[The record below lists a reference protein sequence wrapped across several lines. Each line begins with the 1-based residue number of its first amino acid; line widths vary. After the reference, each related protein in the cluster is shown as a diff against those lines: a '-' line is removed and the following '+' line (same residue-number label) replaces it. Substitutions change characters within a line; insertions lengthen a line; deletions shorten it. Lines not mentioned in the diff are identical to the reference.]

1 MEVLAWFSL
10 VLRWLGCPS
19 HAALP
24 HRKGA
29 GHQPMSGILT
39 SAKRPRDLSHWHA
52 GPLLFGDWG
61 TSRLYVLGIGAV
73 TLGLAAPY
81 YLLALSVL
89 MAVVAWAYTIV
100 CRSFP
105 DGGGVY
111 SAARQ
116 LSPLLSVIG
125 ATLLLGDYIVTAAL
139 STVEALAYFGVPDH
153 KWLIVSLSTAAIALL
168 GVINWFGA
176 RSAGELAKWIALAS
190 IALSAVVAVLVLPWV
205 PDGLRLMKLDNAPLL
220 DKWVNFTG
228 IILALSGVEAVANMT
243 GIMKEP
249 VAQTARRTIWPV
261 LAEVATLNVLFGVA
275 MLGLIGLSAA
285 HLPEMNAQVEAS
297 RHLAIDAVG
306 RINDL
311 PVHFS
316 GASGGG
322 GLGHAEWS
330 VKEVQTHAMKVM
342 AVEGGQNLLG
352 QTGGLV
358 FGKVTAVVFGL
369 LLLSATNTV
378 IGGMISVMYALGRD
392 NELPRVLTRLNY
404 SGVPRWPLIIAC
416 LSPAVLLCVFYEL
429 EPLSHLYAIG
439 VTGAISLNLS
449 CCAFNRKLTVT
460 TVERTGLF
468 VVATIITVVFMTIAI
483 TKHSAALFAGILV
496 LNVLIGR
503 QVAKLMAARA
513 ARLPEPT
520 IGWLAELQRKPLD
533 LDPNK
538 PRIMLAA
545 RGRHQAEYAVDLA
558 RKRGATLFAIFVRT
572 LRVIAN
578 EASSVPRIE
587 EDPDA
592 QEALG
597 TVAVLA
603 RQVGVPFVPIYCSSP
618 EIAEEIL
625 DYTVTFGCDT
635 LIMGKSRRTNLAR
648 QLGGDPVAKV
658 ATLLPEGVSLVA
670 RDSTPHGV
678 GPGGNA

>member
-1 MEVLAWFSL
+1 
-10 VLRWLGCPS
+10 
-19 HAALP
+19 
-24 HRKGA
+24 
-29 GHQPMSGILT
+29 MSGILT
-39 SAKRPRDLSHWHA
+39 SAKRPRNLTHWHA

-116 LSPLLSVIG
+116 ISPLLSVIG
-125 ATLLLGDYIVTAAL
+125 ATLLLGDYIVTASL
-139 STVEALAYFGVPDH
+139 STVEAFAYFGVPDR
-153 KWLIVSLSTAAIALL
+153 KWVIVGLSAATIAIL
-168 GVINWFGA
+168 GLINWFGA
-176 RSAGELAKWIALAS
+176 RSAGELAKWIAIAS
-190 IALSAVVAVLVLPWV
+190 IVLSAVVAVLVLPWV
-205 PDGLRLMKLDNAPLL
+205 PEGLRLMKLDNSPLL
-220 DKWVNFTG
+220 SKWVNFTG

-249 VAQTARRTIWPV
+249 VQRTAAKTIWPV
-261 LAEVATLNVLFGVA
+261 LGEVAILNVLFGVA
-275 MLGLIGLSAA
+275 MLGLIGLSSA
-285 HLPEMNAQVEAS
+285 HLPELNGQIEATA
-297 RHLAIDAVG
+297 HLAEDAAG
-306 RINDL
+306 KIKDL
-311 PVHFS
+311 PIPD
-316 GASGGG
+316 
-322 GLGHAEWS
+322 HAEWT
-330 VKEVQTHAMKVM
+330 VKEVQTHAMKVL
-342 AVEGGQNLLG
+342 AVEGGQKLLG
-352 QTGGLV
+352 HGAGLV
-358 FGKVTAVVFGL
+358 FGKITAIVFGL

-392 NELPRVLTRLNY
+392 NELPRVLTKLNY
-404 SGVPRWPLIIAC
+404 SGVPRWPLVVAC
-416 LSPAVLLCVFYEL
+416 VVPVALLCIYYEL

-449 CCAFNRKLTVT
+449 CCAFNKKLAVNK
-460 TVERTGLF
+460 VERIGLF
-468 VVATIITVVFMTIAI
+468 VVATVITLVFITIAI

-496 LNVLIGR
+496 INVLIGR
-503 QVAKLMAARA
+503 QVARLLAARA
-513 ARLPEPT
+513 AKLPEPE
-520 IGWLAELQRKPLD
+520 IGWLAELQRTPLE

-558 RKRGATLFAIFVRT
+558 RKRGATLFAIYVRT
-572 LRVIAN
+572 LRVLDYDATK
-578 EASSVPRIE
+578 VPRIE

-635 LIMGKSRRTNLAR
+635 LIMGKSRRTSLAR
-648 QLGGDPVAKV
+648 QLEGDVV
-658 ATLLPEGVSLVA
+658 ATVATMLPEGVSLVA
-670 RDSTPHGV
+670 RDALPHGV
-678 GPGGNA
+678 GPEAQPEVVKGKAWEGEDGRWKAPADQAATKNGEGDDIGHA